1 MAMIHRVMAGF
12 MPAIH
17 VLLRCASK
25 DVDARFRGHDGKPS
39 ASWPAF
45 SAGMTSITIFVLS
58 LLVSS
63 SPTLAA
69 EPSADDIDQG
79 RALYD
84 DNCSSCHGRD
94 MVTSGVAAFDLRRF
108 PKDDESRFRNS
119 VLAGKGGMP
128 AWRDKLSDADLQL
141 LWAYVRSGG

>member
-1 MAMIHRVMAGF
+1 MTAIVMIA
-12 MPAIH
+12 A
-17 VLLRCASK
+17 
-25 DVDARFRGHDGKPS
+25 
-39 ASWPAF
+39 
-45 SAGMTSITIFVLS
+45 
-58 LLVSS
+58 LVTL
-63 SPTLAA
+63 PTLAA